1 VYPGLQLG
9 TDTTSATLVPLGAP
23 SVNASPLD
31 VEVTETFESGSRNDT
46 PATATPVQP
55 DKLYLSFEQ
64 TQNDTDWYSLAVP
77 PAGTVTT
84 FTLSHLTNDKDLVVY
99 APGGTQL
106 RSAPIESSPIESS
119 PIESSPVTDPDPTL
133 QHKTDNLQPAR
144 RPGRA
149 DRVVAALEPRRR
161 RHLGQQR
168 HERRPG
174 HGRVHRRRR

>member
-1 VYPGLQLG
+1 LQLG

-31 VEVTETFESGSRNDT
+31 VGVTDTFESGSRNDT
-46 PATATPVQP
+46 PATATPEQP

-133 QHKTDNLQPAR
+133 QHKTDNLQPAAVQDV
-144 RPGRA
+144 PIESSQLSS
-149 DRVVAALEPRRR
+149 RVVAGISDNSGTSVDRSRSSPPASA
-161 RHLGQQR
+161 
-168 HERRPG
+168 
-174 HGRVHRRRR
+174 VTT